1 MSKNPGDVFAKNLYP
16 DISDELR
23 KCSLRLPES
32 LAENYEVLS
41 CLKYS
46 EQTATYLLRQKSVN
60 RTVLLKTASDPIF
73 ATALD
78 NERNIL
84 DMIHRQGTS
93 DCAAFPISLELYEL
107 KGTHYFIRSY
117 IQGRTLE
124 ELCEANYKKPGLP
137 EGQALLYIL
146 QLTKQLHFLHTLDPP
161 VIHRD
166 IKPQNVVVDTND
178 ICHFIDLGISRFSK
192 SREEKNSPIMGT
204 QFTAPPEQ
212 FFNQPADV
220 RGDLYSLGVLL
231 HYCITGEYSISEASL
246 KELSPALRK
255 VVSTSTKFHPN
266 QRYQTADE
274 LLKNLTAVHHTN
286 KISVAKQ

>member
-93 DCAAFPISLELYEL
+93 DCAAFPISLE
-107 KGTHYFIRSY
+107 
-117 IQGRTLE
+117 
-124 ELCEANYKKPGLP
+124 ELCESNYKKPGLP

-212 FFNQPADV
+212 FFNPPADV